1 MHTQS
6 SLARAGCGASWPG
19 EVQAVSSY
27 SCRSISDDVRSLCY
41 PGISGK
47 PLSLVRI
54 RARTYIMLGI
64 DGSVAMERGVWE
76 LREFTRLGSP
86 RLPSQVVSNEQRQ
99 GVEGGS
105 FKTIVETV
113 EQSLTVADGSMEER
127 LQQQRWRSWSDRVR
141 LVTSK
146 RMSEL
151 RKRHLEKNKRIS
163 CAYSV
168 FTGQDGM
175 WRVMAG

>member
-1 MHTQS
+1 M
-6 SLARAGCGASWPG
+6 
-19 EVQAVSSY
+19 
-27 SCRSISDDVRSLCY
+27 
-41 PGISGK
+41 
-47 PLSLVRI
+47 RI
-54 RARTYIMLGI
+54 RARTYITLGVG
-64 DGSVAMERGVWE
+64 GSVAMERSVWE

-105 FKTIVETV
+105 FKNYSRNCG
-113 EQSLTVADGSMEER
+113 QSLITVADGSMGER

-151 RKRHLEKNKRIS
+151 RKMHLEKNKRIS